1 MKKYI
6 IFALL
11 ALFAAAAF
19 MAIPVSA
26 DENGFVIKTDADGDK
41 YVAGY
46 NGSGGDIVIPD
57 GVVWI
62 GKKAFYENDTITSVT
77 VPASCWYWVD
87 NNAFALCRGLKT
99 VTFKGNIDGLGKY
112 AFYGCTA
119 LEKVTF
125 GGTVGREEGDGGIG
139 YYAFGG
145 CTSLK
150 TVKFSDDNA
159 GLDLIGE
166 YAFAN
171 CTHLTSIDLPSGTGT
186 VYSCAFLNCAALNEI
201 NIPETASLDGKYILG
216 YMYGRKTKDGEL
228 EYVKA
233 DGSASVYPVNLQY
246 LDKAEKK
253 IVQKAVT
260 VSAVKGSDGAKYAS
274 DNGIACNYV
283 SGKSKLSAPQ
293 NVRQTESDGKLI
305 LTWDKVEGAAGYRV
319 YILNDASGKYETYK
333 SVKKTKCTVTDAE
346 AGKEYSFRVAAL
358 SASGDSY
365 TPGERSKT
373 VTVST
378 VDS

>member
-6 IFALL
+6 IL
-11 ALFAAAAF
+11 ALFALFISAALVSV
-19 MAIPVSA
+19 PVSA

-62 GKKAFYENDTITSVT
+62 GKKAFSENDTITSVT
-77 VPASCWYWVD
+77 IPASCWYWID

-99 VTFKGNIDGLGKY
+99 VTFKGSIDGLGKY

-125 GGTVGREEGDGGIG
+125 GGSVGREEGDGGIG

-145 CTSLK
+145 CSSLK
-150 TVKFSDDNA
+150 TVSFSDSNA
-159 GLDLIGE
+159 ALDLIGE
-166 YAFAN
+166 NAFIS
-171 CTHLTSIDLPSGTGT
+171 CVRLTSIDLPSGTGT
-186 VYSCAFLNCAALNEI
+186 VYSGAFLNCASLKEI
-201 NIPETASLDGKYILG
+201 TLPESATLDGKYILG
-216 YMYGRKTKDGEL
+216 YMYGRKTKDGDL

-246 LDKAEKK
+246 LEKAEKK
-253 IVQKAVT
+253 IAQKTLT
-260 VSAVKGSDGAKYAS
+260 VSAVKGSDGAKYAAG
-274 DNGIACNYV
+274 NGIACNYV
-283 SGKSKLSAPQ
+283 SGRSRLSAPK
-293 NVRQTESDGKLI
+293 NIEHTESGGKLV

-319 YILNDASGKYETYK
+319 YILNAETGKYETYK
-333 SVKKTKCTVTDAE
+333 SVKKTKCTISDAE
-346 AGKEYSFRVAAL
+346 AGKEYSVRIAAL
-358 SASGDSY
+358 SSSGDSY
-365 TPGERSKT
+365 TPGKRSKT